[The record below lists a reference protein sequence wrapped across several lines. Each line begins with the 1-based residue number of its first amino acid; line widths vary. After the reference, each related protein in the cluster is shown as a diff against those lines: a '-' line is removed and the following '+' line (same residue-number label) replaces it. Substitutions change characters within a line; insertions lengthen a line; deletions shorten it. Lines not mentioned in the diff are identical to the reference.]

1 MSDSYSI
8 GQLTLEFEEQGLIS
22 DFNFDWDSMDLD
34 DLYAVSLGGDL
45 SVATDY
51 GITIIK
57 NDDDETVYS
66 FSYGD
71 GVSTPS
77 ATEDYDGSD
86 PYYKIEYSQEELSSL
101 EAKFSREDPE
111 TAINNYLDDLTNNI
125 VNSTTSFSDEFD
137 FNKTKVKKIGFKNI
151 SKFEAQQESTTTA
164 DTTEVTATT
173 FSIGSY

>member
-1 MSDSYSI
+1 MSDSFSI
-8 GQLTLEFEEQGLIS
+8 GQLTLEFEESGLIS
-22 DFNFDWDSMDLD
+22 DFNFDWDSMSLADLIA
-34 DLYAVSLGGDL
+34 LMQGGDL

-57 NDDDETVYS
+57 NDDEETVYS
-66 FSYGD
+66 ISY

>member
-1 MSDSYSI
+1 MSDSFSI
-8 GQLTLEFEEQGLIS
+8 GQLTLEFEESGLIS

-66 FSYGD
+66 FSYG
-71 GVSTPS
+71 VSTPS
-77 ATEDYDGSD
+77 ATEDDDGSD

-111 TAINNYLDDLTNNI
+111 TTINNYLENLTNNI
-125 VNSTTSFSDEFD
+125 MNSTTNFSDEFD
-137 FNKTKVKKIGFKNI
+137 FNKTKVKKIGFKNL

-164 DTTEVTATT
+164 DTTEATAAA